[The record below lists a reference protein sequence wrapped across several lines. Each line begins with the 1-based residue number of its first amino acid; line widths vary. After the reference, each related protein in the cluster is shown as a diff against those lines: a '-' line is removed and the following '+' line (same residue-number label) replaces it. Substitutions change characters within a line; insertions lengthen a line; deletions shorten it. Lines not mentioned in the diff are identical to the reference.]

1 MAHENVIEMREITKI
16 FGEFVANDKINLEL
30 RKGEI
35 HALLGENGAGK
46 STLMNMLA
54 GLLEPT
60 SGEIVVNGKSE
71 KLDSPSKAASLGIG
85 MVHQH
90 FMLVEAFTVAE
101 NIILGSEVTNKGV
114 LDLKKANA
122 DILELS
128 ERYGLAVDPTAKV
141 ADISVGAQQRVEILK
156 TLYRGADILIFDEP
170 TAVLT
175 PAEILELMDIMKA
188 LVKEGKSIILIT
200 HKLDEIRAVAD
211 RVTVIRR
218 GKSIQTV
225 SIEGAT
231 NKDLAEMMV
240 GRSVS
245 FVTEKEEAQPKE
257 VVLQISDLVVNE
269 NRGVPAVKELSIDVR
284 AGEIVGIAGIDGN
297 GQSELIQA
305 ITGLRKVKSGSI
317 KIKGQDF
324 SIKGGN
330 ITGNDVNINVA
341 NLHLE
346 SLQDKEKSRHNG
358 FNVSAGS
365 SSVGAGVEY
374 GNHDKSWVNE
384 QSSIIGKNSANITV
398 GEKTNLIGSVIGGGN
413 TTLRTGELEY
423 SDIHDKD
430 KGYNFGINGNVSFS
444 KNDKDEWN
452 ISKSIG
458 ANYGVTDREQI
469 NRATIGAGTVIVG
482 GKTVNPNINRDENK
496 TQIVTKDINVGTVGV
511 EYKENRRKWS
521 DVSDIMGEYGKSL
534 GSDLDKMTD
543 GKYDLENKL
552 GQGFYNSYTKF
563 KT

>member
-141 ADISVGAQQRVEILK
+141 EDISVGAQQRVEILK

-175 PAEILELMDIMKA
+175 PAEILELMEIMKT

-225 SIEGAT
+225 GIEGAT

-269 NRGVPAVKELSIDVR
+269 NRGVPAVKELSLDVR

-317 KIKGQDF
+317 KIKGQEVVGLSPRKITEMNVSHVPEDRHRDGLVLEMMLSENIALQTYYKEPLSKNGVLNYNQINSYARKLMEEF
-324 SIKGGN
+324 DVRAANEIVPASALSGGN
-330 ITGNDVNINVA
+330 QQKAIIAREVDRNPDLLI
-341 NLHLE
+341 
-346 SLQDKEKSRHNG
+346 
-358 FNVSAGS
+358 VSQPTRGLD
-365 SSVGAGVEY
+365 VGAIEY
-374 GNHDKSWVNE
+374 IHKR
-384 QSSIIGKNSANITV
+384 
-398 GEKTNLIGSVIGGGN
+398 LIGERDKGKAVLVVSF
-413 TTLRTGELEY
+413 ELAEILNL
-423 SDIHDKD
+423 SDRIAVIHDGKIQ
-430 KGYNFGINGNVSFS
+430 GIVKPSETNKQELG
-444 KNDKDEWN
+444 
-452 ISKSIG
+452 ILM
-458 ANYGVTDREQI
+458 
-469 NRATIGAGTVIVG
+469 AGGEI
-482 GKTVNPNINRDENK
+482 
-496 TQIVTKDINVGTVGV
+496 
-511 EYKENRRKWS
+511 KEASN
-521 DVSDIMGEYGKSL
+521 E
-534 GSDLDKMTD
+534 
-543 GKYDLENKL
+543 
-552 GQGFYNSYTKF
+552 
-563 KT
+563 

>member
-141 ADISVGAQQRVEILK
+141 EDISVGAQQRVEILK

-175 PAEILELMDIMKA
+175 PAEILELMEIMKT

-257 VVLQISDLVVNE
+257 VVLAISDLVVNE
-269 NRGVPAVKELSIDVR
+269 NRGVPAVKELSLDVR

-317 KIKGQDF
+317 KIKGQEVVGLSPRKITEMNVSHVPEDRHRDGLVLEMMLSENIALQTYYKEPLSKNGVLNYNQINSYARKLMEEF
-324 SIKGGN
+324 DVRAANEIVPASALSGGN
-330 ITGNDVNINVA
+330 QQKAIIAREVDRNPDLLI
-341 NLHLE
+341 
-346 SLQDKEKSRHNG
+346 
-358 FNVSAGS
+358 VSQPTRGLD
-365 SSVGAGVEY
+365 VGAIEY
-374 GNHDKSWVNE
+374 IHKR
-384 QSSIIGKNSANITV
+384 
-398 GEKTNLIGSVIGGGN
+398 LIGERDKGKAVLVVSF
-413 TTLRTGELEY
+413 ELDEILNL
-423 SDIHDKD
+423 SDRIAVIHDGKIQ
-430 KGYNFGINGNVSFS
+430 GIVKPSETNKQELG
-444 KNDKDEWN
+444 
-452 ISKSIG
+452 ILM
-458 ANYGVTDREQI
+458 
-469 NRATIGAGTVIVG
+469 AGGEI
-482 GKTVNPNINRDENK
+482 
-496 TQIVTKDINVGTVGV
+496 
-511 EYKENRRKWS
+511 KEASN
-521 DVSDIMGEYGKSL
+521 E
-534 GSDLDKMTD
+534 
-543 GKYDLENKL
+543 
-552 GQGFYNSYTKF
+552 
-563 KT
+563 

>member
-1 MAHENVIEMREITKI
+1 MAHENVIEMREITKV
-16 FGEFVANDKINLEL
+16 FGEFVANDKINLQL

-60 SGEIVVNGKSE
+60 SGEIFVNGKSE
-71 KLDSPSKAASLGIG
+71 KLDSPSRAATLGIG

-101 NIILGSEVTNKGV
+101 NIILGSEITNKGV

-141 ADISVGAQQRVEILK
+141 EDISVGAQQRVEILK
-156 TLYRGADILIFDEP
+156 TLYRGAEILIFDEP

-175 PAEILELMDIMKA
+175 PAEILELMDIMKT

-218 GKSIQTV
+218 GKSIETV
-225 SIEGAT
+225 SIEGVS

-245 FVTEKEEAQPKE
+245 FVTEKEEAKPKD
-257 VVLQISDLVVNE
+257 VVLQISDLIVNE
-269 NRGVPAVKELSIDVR
+269 NRGVPAVKELSLDVH
-284 AGEIVGIAGIDGN
+284 AGEIVGVAGIDGN

-317 KIKGQDF
+317 KIKGREVVGLSPRKITEMQVSHVPEDRHRDGLVLEMMLSENIALQTYYKEPLSNKGVLNYNQINSYARKLMEAF
-324 SIKGGN
+324 DVRAARELVPAGALSGGN
-330 ITGNDVNINVA
+330 QQKAIIAREVDRNPDLLI
-341 NLHLE
+341 
-346 SLQDKEKSRHNG
+346 
-358 FNVSAGS
+358 VSQPTRGLD
-365 SSVGAGVEY
+365 VGAIEY
-374 GNHDKSWVNE
+374 IHKRLISERDK
-384 QSSIIGKNSANITV
+384 GKAVLVVSFELDEIL
-398 GEKTNLIGSVIGGGN
+398 NL
-413 TTLRTGELEY
+413 
-423 SDIHDKD
+423 SDRIAVIHDGKIQ
-430 KGYNFGINGNVSFS
+430 GIVKPSETNKQELG
-444 KNDKDEWN
+444 
-452 ISKSIG
+452 ILM
-458 ANYGVTDREQI
+458 A
-469 NRATIGAGTVIVG
+469 G
-482 GKTVNPNINRDENK
+482 GKI
-496 TQIVTKDINVGTVGV
+496 
-511 EYKENRRKWS
+511 KEASN
-521 DVSDIMGEYGKSL
+521 G
-534 GSDLDKMTD
+534 
-543 GKYDLENKL
+543 
-552 GQGFYNSYTKF
+552 
-563 KT
+563 

>member
-1 MAHENVIEMREITKI
+1 MAHENVIEMREITKV
-16 FGEFVANDKINLEL
+16 FGEFVANDKINLQL

-60 SGEIVVNGKSE
+60 SGEIFVNGKSE
-71 KLDSPSKAASLGIG
+71 KLDSPSRAAALGIG

-101 NIILGSEVTNKGV
+101 NIILGIEITNKGV

-141 ADISVGAQQRVEILK
+141 EDISVGAQQRVEILK
-156 TLYRGADILIFDEP
+156 TLYRGAEILIFDEP

-175 PAEILELMDIMKA
+175 PAEILELMDIMKT

-218 GKSIQTV
+218 GKSIETV
-225 SIEGAT
+225 SIEGVS

-245 FVTEKEEAQPKE
+245 FVTEKEEAKPKD
-257 VVLQISDLVVNE
+257 VVLQISDLIVNE
-269 NRGVPAVKELSIDVR
+269 NRGVPAVKELSLDVH
-284 AGEIVGIAGIDGN
+284 AGEIVGVAGIDGN

-317 KIKGQDF
+317 KIKGREVVGLSPRKITEMQVSHVPEDRHRDGLVLEMMLSENIALQTYYKEPLSNKGVLNYNQINSYARKLMEEF
-324 SIKGGN
+324 DVRAASELVPAGALSGGN
-330 ITGNDVNINVA
+330 QQKAIIAREVDRNPDLLI
-341 NLHLE
+341 
-346 SLQDKEKSRHNG
+346 
-358 FNVSAGS
+358 VSQPTRGLD
-365 SSVGAGVEY
+365 VGAIEY
-374 GNHDKSWVNE
+374 IHKRLISERDK
-384 QSSIIGKNSANITV
+384 GKAVLVVSFELDEIL
-398 GEKTNLIGSVIGGGN
+398 NL
-413 TTLRTGELEY
+413 
-423 SDIHDKD
+423 SDRIAVIHDGKIQ
-430 KGYNFGINGNVSFS
+430 GIVKPSETNKQELG
-444 KNDKDEWN
+444 
-452 ISKSIG
+452 ILM
-458 ANYGVTDREQI
+458 A
-469 NRATIGAGTVIVG
+469 G
-482 GKTVNPNINRDENK
+482 GKI
-496 TQIVTKDINVGTVGV
+496 
-511 EYKENRRKWS
+511 KEASN
-521 DVSDIMGEYGKSL
+521 G
-534 GSDLDKMTD
+534 
-543 GKYDLENKL
+543 
-552 GQGFYNSYTKF
+552 
-563 KT
+563 

>member
-141 ADISVGAQQRVEILK
+141 EDISVGAQQRVEILK

-269 NRGVPAVKELSIDVR
+269 NRGVPAVKELSLDVR

-317 KIKGQDF
+317 KIKGQEVVGLSPRKITEMNVSHVPEDRHRDGLVLEMMLSENIALQTYYKEPLSKNGALNYNQINSYARKLMEEF
-324 SIKGGN
+324 DVRAANEIVPASALSGGN
-330 ITGNDVNINVA
+330 QQKAIIAREVDRNPDLLI
-341 NLHLE
+341 
-346 SLQDKEKSRHNG
+346 
-358 FNVSAGS
+358 VSQPTRGLD
-365 SSVGAGVEY
+365 VGAIEY
-374 GNHDKSWVNE
+374 IHKR
-384 QSSIIGKNSANITV
+384 
-398 GEKTNLIGSVIGGGN
+398 LIGERDKGKAVLVVSF
-413 TTLRTGELEY
+413 ELDEIINL
-423 SDIHDKD
+423 SDRIAVIHDGKIQ
-430 KGYNFGINGNVSFS
+430 GIVKPSETNKQELG
-444 KNDKDEWN
+444 
-452 ISKSIG
+452 ILM
-458 ANYGVTDREQI
+458 
-469 NRATIGAGTVIVG
+469 AGGEI
-482 GKTVNPNINRDENK
+482 
-496 TQIVTKDINVGTVGV
+496 
-511 EYKENRRKWS
+511 KETSN
-521 DVSDIMGEYGKSL
+521 E
-534 GSDLDKMTD
+534 
-543 GKYDLENKL
+543 
-552 GQGFYNSYTKF
+552 
-563 KT
+563 

>member
-71 KLDSPSKAASLGIG
+71 KLDSPSNAASLGIG

-141 ADISVGAQQRVEILK
+141 EDISVGAQQRVEILK

-225 SIEGAT
+225 GIEGAT

-257 VVLQISDLVVNE
+257 VVLAISDLVVNE
-269 NRGVPAVKELSIDVR
+269 NRGVPAVKELSLDVR

-317 KIKGQDF
+317 KIKGQEVVGLSPRKITEMNVSHVPEDRHRDGLVLEMMLSENIALQTYYKEPLSKNGVLNYNQINSYARKLMEEF
-324 SIKGGN
+324 DVRAANEIVPASALSGGN
-330 ITGNDVNINVA
+330 QQKAIIAREVDRNPDLLI
-341 NLHLE
+341 
-346 SLQDKEKSRHNG
+346 
-358 FNVSAGS
+358 VSQPTRGLD
-365 SSVGAGVEY
+365 VGAIEY
-374 GNHDKSWVNE
+374 IHKRLIGEHDK
-384 QSSIIGKNSANITV
+384 GKAVLVVSFELDEIL
-398 GEKTNLIGSVIGGGN
+398 NL
-413 TTLRTGELEY
+413 
-423 SDIHDKD
+423 SDRIAVIHDGKIQ
-430 KGYNFGINGNVSFS
+430 GIVKPSETNKQELG
-444 KNDKDEWN
+444 
-452 ISKSIG
+452 ILM
-458 ANYGVTDREQI
+458 
-469 NRATIGAGTVIVG
+469 AGGEI
-482 GKTVNPNINRDENK
+482 
-496 TQIVTKDINVGTVGV
+496 
-511 EYKENRRKWS
+511 KEASN
-521 DVSDIMGEYGKSL
+521 E
-534 GSDLDKMTD
+534 
-543 GKYDLENKL
+543 
-552 GQGFYNSYTKF
+552 
-563 KT
+563 

>member
-1 MAHENVIEMREITKI
+1 MAHENVIEMREITKV
-16 FGEFVANDKINLEL
+16 FGEFVANDKINLQL

-60 SGEIVVNGKSE
+60 SGEIFVNGKSE
-71 KLDSPSKAASLGIG
+71 KLDSPSRAAALGIG

-101 NIILGSEVTNKGV
+101 NIILGSEITNKGV

-141 ADISVGAQQRVEILK
+141 EDISVGAQQRVEILK
-156 TLYRGADILIFDEP
+156 TLYRGAEILIFDEP

-175 PAEILELMDIMKA
+175 PAEILELMDIMKT

-218 GKSIQTV
+218 GKSIETV
-225 SIEGAT
+225 SIEGVS

-245 FVTEKEEAQPKE
+245 FVTEKEEAKPKD
-257 VVLQISDLVVNE
+257 VVLQISDLIVNE
-269 NRGVPAVKELSIDVR
+269 NRGVPAVKELSLDVH
-284 AGEIVGIAGIDGN
+284 AGEIVGVAGIDGN

-317 KIKGQDF
+317 KIKGREVVGLSPRKITEMQVSHVPEDRHRDGLVLEMMLSENIALQTYYKEPLSNKGVLNYNQINSYARKLMEEF
-324 SIKGGN
+324 DVRAASELVPAGALSGGN
-330 ITGNDVNINVA
+330 QQKAIIAREVDRNPDLLI
-341 NLHLE
+341 
-346 SLQDKEKSRHNG
+346 
-358 FNVSAGS
+358 VSQPTRGLD
-365 SSVGAGVEY
+365 VGAIEY
-374 GNHDKSWVNE
+374 
-384 QSSIIGKNSANITV
+384 
-398 GEKTNLIGSVIGGGN
+398 
-413 TTLRTGELEY
+413 
-423 SDIHDKD
+423 IHK
-430 KGYNFGINGNVSFS
+430 
-444 KNDKDEWN
+444 
-452 ISKSIG
+452 
-458 ANYGVTDREQI
+458 R
-469 NRATIGAGTVIVG
+469 
-482 GKTVNPNINRDENK
+482 
-496 TQIVTKDINVGTVGV
+496 
-511 EYKENRRKWS
+511 
-521 DVSDIMGEYGKSL
+521 
-534 GSDLDKMTD
+534 
-543 GKYDLENKL
+543 
-552 GQGFYNSYTKF
+552 
-563 KT
+563 

>member
-1 MAHENVIEMREITKI
+1 MAHENVIEMREITKV
-16 FGEFVANDKINLEL
+16 FGEFVANDKINLQL

-60 SGEIVVNGKSE
+60 SGEIFVNGKSE
-71 KLDSPSKAASLGIG
+71 KLDSPSRAAALGIG

-101 NIILGSEVTNKGV
+101 NIILGSEITNKGV

-141 ADISVGAQQRVEILK
+141 EDISVGAQQRVEILK
-156 TLYRGADILIFDEP
+156 TLYRGAEILIFDEP

-175 PAEILELMDIMKA
+175 PAEILELMDIMKT

-218 GKSIQTV
+218 GKSIETV
-225 SIEGAT
+225 SIEGVS

-245 FVTEKEEAQPKE
+245 FVTEKEEAKPKD
-257 VVLQISDLVVNE
+257 VVLQISDLIVNE
-269 NRGVPAVKELSIDVR
+269 NRGVPAVKELSLDVH
-284 AGEIVGIAGIDGN
+284 AGEIVGVAGIDGN

-317 KIKGQDF
+317 KIKGREVVGLSPRKITEMQVSPVPEDRHRDGLVLEMMLSENIALQTYYKEPLSNKGVLNYNQINSYARKLMEEF
-324 SIKGGN
+324 DVRAASELVPAGALSGGN
-330 ITGNDVNINVA
+330 QQKAIIAREVDRNPDLLI
-341 NLHLE
+341 
-346 SLQDKEKSRHNG
+346 
-358 FNVSAGS
+358 VSQPTRGLD
-365 SSVGAGVEY
+365 VGAIEY
-374 GNHDKSWVNE
+374 IHKRLISERDK
-384 QSSIIGKNSANITV
+384 GKAVLVVSFELDEIL
-398 GEKTNLIGSVIGGGN
+398 NL
-413 TTLRTGELEY
+413 
-423 SDIHDKD
+423 SDRIAVIHDGKIQ
-430 KGYNFGINGNVSFS
+430 GIVKPSETNKQELG
-444 KNDKDEWN
+444 
-452 ISKSIG
+452 ILM
-458 ANYGVTDREQI
+458 A
-469 NRATIGAGTVIVG
+469 G
-482 GKTVNPNINRDENK
+482 GKI
-496 TQIVTKDINVGTVGV
+496 
-511 EYKENRRKWS
+511 KE
-521 DVSDIMGEYGKSL
+521 
-534 GSDLDKMTD
+534 GSN
-543 GKYDLENKL
+543 G
-552 GQGFYNSYTKF
+552 
-563 KT
+563 

>member
-101 NIILGSEVTNKGV
+101 NIILGSEVTNKGI

-141 ADISVGAQQRVEILK
+141 EDISVGAQQRVEILK

-175 PAEILELMDIMKA
+175 PAEILELMDIMKT

-269 NRGVPAVKELSIDVR
+269 NRGVPAVKELSLDVR

-317 KIKGQDF
+317 KIKGQEVVGL
-324 SIKGGN
+324 SPRK
-330 ITGNDVNINVA
+330 IT
-341 NLHLE
+341 E
-346 SLQDKEKSRHNG
+346 M
-358 FNVSAGS
+358 NVSHVPEDRHRDGLVLEMMLS
-365 SSVGAGVEY
+365 E
-374 GNHDKSWVNE
+374 
-384 QSSIIGKNSANITV
+384 NIALQT
-398 GEKTNLIGSVIGGGN
+398 
-413 TTLRTGELEY
+413 Y
-423 SDIHDKD
+423 
-430 KGYNFGINGNVSFS
+430 
-444 KNDKDEWN
+444 
-452 ISKSIG
+452 
-458 ANYGVTDREQI
+458 
-469 NRATIGAGTVIVG
+469 
-482 GKTVNPNINRDENK
+482 
-496 TQIVTKDINVGTVGV
+496 
-511 EYKENRRKWS
+511 YKEPLSN
-521 DVSDIMGEYGKSL
+521 
-534 GSDLDKMTD
+534 D
-543 GKYDLENKL
+543 GFLL
-552 GQGFYNSYTKF
+552 ISSG
-563 KT
+563 

>member
-1 MAHENVIEMREITKI
+1 MAHENVIEMREITKV
-16 FGEFVANDKINLEL
+16 FGEFVANDKINLQL

-60 SGEIVVNGKSE
+60 SGEIFVNGKSE
-71 KLDSPSKAASLGIG
+71 KLDSPSRAAALGIG

-101 NIILGSEVTNKGV
+101 NIILGSEITNKGV

-141 ADISVGAQQRVEILK
+141 EDISVGAQQRVEILK
-156 TLYRGADILIFDEP
+156 TLYRGAEILIFDEP

-175 PAEILELMDIMKA
+175 PAEILELMDIMKT

-218 GKSIQTV
+218 GKSIETV
-225 SIEGAT
+225 SIEGVS

-245 FVTEKEEAQPKE
+245 FVTEKEEAKPKD
-257 VVLQISDLVVNE
+257 VVLQISDLIVNE
-269 NRGVPAVKELSIDVR
+269 NRGVPAVTELSLDVH
-284 AGEIVGIAGIDGN
+284 AGEIVGVAGIDGN

-317 KIKGQDF
+317 KIKGREVVGLSPRKITEMQVSHVPEDRHRDGLVLEMMLSENIALQTYYKEPLSNKGVLNYNQINSYARKLMEEF
-324 SIKGGN
+324 DVRAASELVPAGALSGGN
-330 ITGNDVNINVA
+330 QQKAIIAREVDRNPDLLI
-341 NLHLE
+341 
-346 SLQDKEKSRHNG
+346 
-358 FNVSAGS
+358 VSQPTRGLD
-365 SSVGAGVEY
+365 VGAIEY
-374 GNHDKSWVNE
+374 IHKRLISERDK
-384 QSSIIGKNSANITV
+384 GKAVLVVSFELDEIL
-398 GEKTNLIGSVIGGGN
+398 NL
-413 TTLRTGELEY
+413 
-423 SDIHDKD
+423 SDRIAVIHDGKIQ
-430 KGYNFGINGNVSFS
+430 GIVKPSETNKQELG
-444 KNDKDEWN
+444 
-452 ISKSIG
+452 ILM
-458 ANYGVTDREQI
+458 A
-469 NRATIGAGTVIVG
+469 G
-482 GKTVNPNINRDENK
+482 GKI
-496 TQIVTKDINVGTVGV
+496 
-511 EYKENRRKWS
+511 KE
-521 DVSDIMGEYGKSL
+521 
-534 GSDLDKMTD
+534 GSN
-543 GKYDLENKL
+543 G
-552 GQGFYNSYTKF
+552 
-563 KT
+563 

>member
-141 ADISVGAQQRVEILK
+141 EDISVGAQQRVEILK

-257 VVLQISDLVVNE
+257 VVLQISDLIVNE
-269 NRGVPAVKELSIDVR
+269 NRGVPAVKELSLDVR

-317 KIKGQDF
+317 KIKGQEVVGLSPRKITEMNVSHVPEDRHRDGLVLEMMLSENIALQTYYKEPLSKNGVLNYNQINSYARKLMEEF
-324 SIKGGN
+324 DVRAANEIVPASALSGGN
-330 ITGNDVNINVA
+330 QQKAIIAREVDRNPDLLIVSQPTRGLDVGAIEYIHKRLISERDKGKAVLVVSFELDEIL
-341 NLHLE
+341 NLSDRIAVIHDGKIQGIVKPSETNKQELGVLMAGGELE
-346 SLQDKEKSRHNG
+346 KEKS
-358 FNVSAGS
+358 
-365 SSVGAGVEY
+365 
-374 GNHDKSWVNE
+374 
-384 QSSIIGKNSANITV
+384 
-398 GEKTNLIGSVIGGGN
+398 
-413 TTLRTGELEY
+413 
-423 SDIHDKD
+423 
-430 KGYNFGINGNVSFS
+430 
-444 KNDKDEWN
+444 
-452 ISKSIG
+452 
-458 ANYGVTDREQI
+458 
-469 NRATIGAGTVIVG
+469 
-482 GKTVNPNINRDENK
+482 
-496 TQIVTKDINVGTVGV
+496 
-511 EYKENRRKWS
+511 
-521 DVSDIMGEYGKSL
+521 DV
-534 GSDLDKMTD
+534 
-543 GKYDLENKL
+543 
-552 GQGFYNSYTKF
+552 
-563 KT
+563 